1 MPTDTIT
8 PFERWATAHPGLLA
22 FIHSGHILGEGWG
35 SWVDWGIMLSLT
47 LSIAILVFVV
57 LGSILFPQRVTHGRA
72 LFINTLGLVF
82 LPAMLLPFANF
93 TIFEYAKQ
101 ENFCGSCHV
110 AMQPYVHD
118 VTDPKSQSLSA
129 LHFRLN
135 FAPTQP
141 GTACYS
147 CHATYGVHG
156 TMRAKLQGL
165 NDAYRYVTGW
175 YTTPIH
181 LRGPFPNELCLKCH
195 IDSSF
200 FLSQRLH
207 LDTQG
212 KVSAL
217 ILKGTISCT
226 MCHPSGHMIGASNE

>member
-1 MPTDTIT
+1 MNHHGV
-8 PFERWATAHPGLLA
+8 FA
-22 FIHSGHILGEGWG
+22 FIYSGHVLGEGWG
-35 SWVDWGIMLSLT
+35 SWVDWGILLSL
-47 LSIAILVFVV
+47 ILCIGIMVFVV
-57 LGSILFPQRVTHGRA
+57 LGWTRFPRRVTRGRA
-72 LFINTLGLVF
+72 LFVNVLGLVF
-82 LPAMLLPFANF
+82 LPAMILPFANF
-93 TIFEYAKQ
+93 TILEYAKQ

-118 VTDPKSQSLSA
+118 VNDPKSKSLSA
-129 LHFRLN
+129 IHFRIN

-165 NDAYRYVTGW
+165 SDAYRYETGW

-181 LRGPFPNELCLKCH
+181 LRRPFPNALCLKCH
-195 IDSSF
+195 IDSQF

-207 LDTQG
+207 LDTEG
-212 KVSAL
+212 KVSPL
-217 ILKGTISCT
+217 IVKGTISCT
-226 MCHPSGHMIGASNE
+226 MCHPSGHMIGAANG